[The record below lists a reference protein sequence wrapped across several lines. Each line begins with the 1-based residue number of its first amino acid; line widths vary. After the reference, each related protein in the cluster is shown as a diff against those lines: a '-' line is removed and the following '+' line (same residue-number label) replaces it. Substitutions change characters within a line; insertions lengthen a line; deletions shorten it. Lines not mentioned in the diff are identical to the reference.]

1 LSSENELI
9 GQAQA
14 GDTDAFCLLAQAYE
28 RRIYSLAFHY
38 CRERQDAEDLSQEVW
53 LKAYAALSTFR
64 YESTFYTWLR
74 KITINCFLNHR
85 RANSF
90 RWQSQTESAS
100 IENYAVTDDAG
111 SSARGL
117 ESTLQ
122 NHLVVERVMHALA
135 GVTPRQRLIF
145 LLKHQEGMTYEEI
158 SQELGCS
165 LGTVKKSVSRTIA
178 KLREKLGV
186 NDESENYMSCAATG
200 ILR

>member
-1 LSSENELI
+1 LTSEAELVR
-9 GQAQA
+9 QAQA

-53 LKAYAALSTFR
+53 LKAFRALSTFR
-64 YESTFYTWLR
+64 YESSFYTWLR
-74 KITINCFLNHR
+74 QITINCFLNHR
-85 RANSF
+85 RAKSF
-90 RWQSQTESAS
+90 RWQTQSTDSN
-100 IENYAVTDDAG
+100 ENYATKHDAG
-111 SSARGL
+111 SAASGL

-122 NHLVVERVMHALA
+122 NHLVVEKVMQALSA
-135 GVTPRQRLIF
+135 VTAQQRLIF

-158 SQELGCS
+158 AKELGCS
-165 LGTVKKSVSRTIA
+165 AGTVKKSVSRTVG

-186 NDESENYMSCAATG
+186 NKEPENYLSCAATG